1 MEKEVVS
8 KLGELVENCG
18 HISKL
23 LITNELAMAEGN
35 IQLAQ
40 KSTIEALELLKVI
53 LNDVFIEVKE
63 VLNTDNSDIEE
74 ASTSALELAKALSDI
89 QYNAGVLLTLI
100 ADEQSDLIC
109 SSVKTKI
116 VNAQALKQKLL
127 KALTLQ
133 LN

>member
-74 ASTSALELAKALSDI
+74 ASPSALELAKALSDI

-116 VNAQALKQKLL
+116 VKGINTATKLANDL
-127 KALTLQ
+127 FF
-133 LN
+133 N

>member
-74 ASTSALELAKALSDI
+74 ASPSALELAKALSDI

-116 VNAQALKQKLL
+116 VKGINTAIKLANDL
-127 KALTLQ
+127 FF
-133 LN
+133 N

>member
-74 ASTSALELAKALSDI
+74 ASPSALELAKALSDI

-109 SSVKTKI
+109 ASVKTKI
-116 VNAQALKQKLL
+116 VKGINTATKLANDL
-127 KALTLQ
+127 FF
-133 LN
+133 N

>member
-8 KLGELVENCG
+8 KLGELVEICG

-74 ASTSALELAKALSDI
+74 ASPSALELAKALSDI

-116 VNAQALKQKLL
+116 VKGINTATKLANDL
-127 KALTLQ
+127 FF
-133 LN
+133 N

>member
-53 LNDVFIEVKE
+53 LNDVFVEVKE

-74 ASTSALELAKALSDI
+74 ASPSALELAKALSDI

-116 VNAQALKQKLL
+116 VKGINTATKLANDL
-127 KALTLQ
+127 FF
-133 LN
+133 N

>member
-74 ASTSALELAKALSDI
+74 ASPSALELAKALSDI

-116 VNAQALKQKLL
+116 VKGINTANKLANDL
-127 KALTLQ
+127 FF
-133 LN
+133 N

>member
-116 VNAQALKQKLL
+116 VKGINTATKLANDL
-127 KALTLQ
+127 FF
-133 LN
+133 N